1 MESVVRHTEDLSL
14 NAAIVRKLLVGFLRD
29 EIHGAGF
36 QKGVLGLS
44 GGIDSTVATYL
55 AAEALGKKNVLGV
68 IMPYRTSNP
77 QSRVD
82 AERVG
87 AALGIQTEV
96 VDITPMV
103 DPLLERGKISDPVRA
118 GNIMARQRMIILYD
132 YSYKEAA
139 LVIGTSNKTEIFL
152 GYGTLFGDTASALN
166 PLGDLYKTQVWQLA
180 RALDVPQNI
189 IDKKPS
195 ADLWKGQTD
204 EGELGFTYVQ
214 ADHLLYNMIDERR
227 SESELVAMGFQQEFI
242 RSIKDKVKK
251 SQFKRRP
258 PLIAKISHRTVNVD
272 FRYPRDWGM

>member
-44 GGIDSTVATYL
+44 GGIDSTVATSL

-103 DPLLERGKISDPVRA
+103 D
-118 GNIMARQRMIILYD
+118 
-132 YSYKEAA
+132 
-139 LVIGTSNKTEIFL
+139 
-152 GYGTLFGDTASALN
+152 
-166 PLGDLYKTQVWQLA
+166 
-180 RALDVPQNI
+180 
-189 IDKKPS
+189 
-195 ADLWKGQTD
+195 
-204 EGELGFTYVQ
+204 
-214 ADHLLYNMIDERR
+214 
-227 SESELVAMGFQQEFI
+227 
-242 RSIKDKVKK
+242 
-251 SQFKRRP
+251 
-258 PLIAKISHRTVNVD
+258 
-272 FRYPRDWGM
+272 